1 MRVFAA
7 VVLSG
12 LLSLLG
18 AGAVHAQESKVFC
31 VFDPAGANGYI
42 YRMLEDYQRKAIS
55 SGVRLDMRP
64 YPDEDKLVRDYLAGV
79 CDLAGVTDMGA
90 RKFNS
95 FTGSISA
102 IGALPYYEDLR
113 VLMYIL
119 ASRRVTEHLEEDGH
133 VFMGAA
139 PMGAAYLF
147 VNDKSINH
155 VDALRGK
162 RFAVFEGHHDARYM
176 IEYLGGIAVE
186 AKISN
191 FHTMF
196 NRGEVDIAYGPAS
209 AYEVLEMYKGM
220 ENGGGLIKY
229 PVGQI
234 SIQLFARKGEFEERY
249 VHRSR
254 KNMSRLYPQAMRFV
268 RQYERDIPEE
278 RWVEISDD
286 AIRGYQ
292 EMLRNVRLEM
302 QESETEEGQLAA
314 EAYHPDMM
322 TALRKIRCYTNPGA
336 IECMKDN
343 LE

>member
-1 MRVFAA
+1 MKVYAA
-7 VVLSG
+7 MLLGG
-12 LLSLLG
+12 LLSLLASG
-18 AGAVHAQESKVFC
+18 TTLAQQSKVFC
-31 VFDPAGANGYI
+31 VFDPGGANGPI
-42 YRMLEDYQRKAIS
+42 YRMMEDYRSKAIS
-55 SGVRLDMRP
+55 SGIRLDMRP
-64 YPDEDKLVRDYLAGV
+64 YPDEDKLVEDYVAGT

-90 RKFNS
+90 RKFNR

-119 ASRRVTEHLEEDGH
+119 ASGRVDEYLEEGDH

-162 RFAVFEGHHDARYM
+162 RFAVLEGHLDAEYT

-196 NRGEVDIAYGPAS
+196 NRGEVDVAYGPAA

-220 ENGGGLIKY
+220 NNGGGLVKY

-234 SIQLFARKGEFEERY
+234 TIQLFARKGEFDERF
-249 VHRSR
+249 VDRSR
-254 KNMSRLYPQAMRFV
+254 KNMSRLYPQAMRYV

-278 RWVEISDD
+278 RWVEISGE
-286 AIRGYQ
+286 AVRGYQ
-292 EMLRNVRLEM
+292 EMLRNVRIEM
-302 QESETEEGQLAA
+302 QNSETEEGQLAA
-314 EAYHPDMM
+314 RAYHPEMM
-322 TALRKIRCYTNPGA
+322 RVLRKIRCYTNPGS
-336 IECMKDN
+336 IECMTGGV
-343 LE
+343 E